1 MCCQIREEKDNHK
14 TLESVGGMYRSRKIY
29 GTYSANVS
37 SYIKDITSDNVKGCN
52 METAYTSRMMENG
65 DT

>member
-1 MCCQIREEKDNHK
+1 
-14 TLESVGGMYRSRKIY
+14 MYRSRKIY

-37 SYIKDITSDNVKGCN
+37 SYIKEITSDNVKGCN